1 MSDTEQAPP
10 LPAPQ
15 PTPPP
20 QIFSFPTNF
29 PVPSAMVCRGDLTSN
44 WELFNQQRQDYEVVT
59 GLDQKGQSV
68 RLATFRSVMGK
79 ECLQIFLNLNFGTEE
94 LTITSALKALE
105 TYFLPKRNVVYERY
119 VFNSCV
125 QSSEETVDCYVN
137 RLRKRASSCQFG
149 ALTNEMIRDRIVIGI
164 QDKST
169 KARLFR
175 EKDLS
180 LAKALDMC
188 KSTEVTNKQLNSIQK
203 DEKQNN
209 EELNLGQDKRKSTK
223 DKKPPYLK
231 KNVESKET

>member
-1 MSDTEQAPP
+1 M
-10 LPAPQ
+10 
-15 PTPPP
+15 
-20 QIFSFPTNF
+20 
-29 PVPSAMVCRGDLTSN
+29 
-44 WELFNQQRQDYEVVT
+44 
-59 GLDQKGQSV
+59 DQKGQSV

-137 RLRKRASSCQFG
+137 RLRKLASSCQFG
-149 ALTNEMIRDRIVIGI
+149 TLTDEMIRDKLVIGI

-169 KARLFR
+169 KARLLR

-180 LAKALDMC
+180 LDKALDMC
-188 KSTEVTNKQLNSIQK
+188 KSSEVTNKQLKSIQK
-203 DEKQNN
+203 DEKQNS
-209 EELNLGQDKRKSTK
+209 EELNLVQDKRKSTK
-223 DKKPPYLK
+223 DKKSPHLK
-231 KNVESKET
+231 KNAKSKETAQTTSKQNVQMQILWSAKEACQTDRLSSLWSAMS